1 MANPLLLAMSV
12 HSLFV
17 DHATNM
23 RGRMEISL
31 ALSAKPNT
39 RDIKVCL
46 SLLIIFA
53 FT

>member
-1 MANPLLLAMSV
+1 MVNPSLLATSV

-31 ALSAKPNT
+31 ALNARPNT
-39 RDIKVCL
+39 RDIKV
-46 SLLIIFA
+46 S
-53 FT
+53 